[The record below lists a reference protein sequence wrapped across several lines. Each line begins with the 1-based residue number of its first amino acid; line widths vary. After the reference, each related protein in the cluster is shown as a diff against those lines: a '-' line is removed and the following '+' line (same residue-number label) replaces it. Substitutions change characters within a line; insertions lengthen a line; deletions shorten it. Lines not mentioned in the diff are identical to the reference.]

1 MIPQNVLKKII
12 CVHYVTLDSQ
22 GRLDITPTF
31 DRDTMNAIADNID
44 GLKQLSV
51 ERVWMEMGKISN
63 GGNIQQILGAMDKT
77 GVLDAIGLNYKPTH
91 KNLWTVVTRLL
102 ILQELLMTKVLVH
115 VGK

>member
-1 MIPQNVLKKII
+1 
-12 CVHYVTLDSQ
+12 
-22 GRLDITPTF
+22 
-31 DRDTMNAIADNID
+31 MNAIADNID

-51 ERVWMEMGKISN
+51 ERVWMEMSKILN

-77 GVLDAIGLNYKPTH
+77 GVLDAIGLNYKPPQE
-91 KNLWTVVTRLL
+91 LMDGGDPLL